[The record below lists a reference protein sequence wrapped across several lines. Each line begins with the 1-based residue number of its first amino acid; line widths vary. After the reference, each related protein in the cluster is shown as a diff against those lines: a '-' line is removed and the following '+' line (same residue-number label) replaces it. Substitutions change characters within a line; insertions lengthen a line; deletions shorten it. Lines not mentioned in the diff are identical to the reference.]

1 MGPNMCRAA
10 DTQPELP
17 VDYLMVSTPNLLLA
31 SRIRVQL
38 EVSGVRTDES
48 ALGLEVRCR
57 SIDWRSVL
65 ESIGLMLSPVERQD
79 TRIAVVRL
87 GEDTSELHR
96 AIYRAKPLDAL
107 LQELHDEWF
116 CSLIRNDRIAIH
128 YQPMVQHPPGRIHGY
143 ECLMRGIDEDGT
155 LIPPGRIFEAAATLE
170 KLRLLDERCR
180 RAAIHAAGALRER
193 GLRFFVNFIPSTI
206 TNPRRVLQETL
217 IQVQEA
223 GLRPE
228 QIAFEVVETDRVYD
242 QRHLL
247 DILRCF
253 RRAGFKV
260 ALDDVGAGYSSLLSV
275 SCLRPDYI
283 KLDGELVR
291 RAANSALEAKIVRD
305 LAETARQNGI
315 ITIAEGIETEAELGR
330 VMGFGI
336 RITQGYL
343 HARPSAQPLSAGQ
356 IVDVLDRVDQVSLT
370 VPAAS

>member
-1 MGPNMCRAA
+1 MCRAA
-10 DTQPELP
+10 DTQPEQP

-38 EVSGVRTDES
+38 EVSGIRTDES

-65 ESIGLMLSPVERQD
+65 ESIALMLSPVERQD

-96 AIYRAKPLDAL
+96 AIFRAKPLDVL

-128 YQPMVQHPPGRIHGY
+128 FQPMVQHPPGRIHGY
-143 ECLMRGIDEDGT
+143 ECLMRGIDEDGA
-155 LIPPGRIFEAAATLE
+155 LIPPGRIFEAASTLE
-170 KLRLLDERCR
+170 KLRALDERCR
-180 RAAIHAAGALRER
+180 RAAIRTAGALRER

-206 TNPRRVLQETL
+206 TNPRRALQETL

-291 RAANSALEAKIVRD
+291 RAASSALEAKIVRD

-330 VMGFGI
+330 VMEFGI

-343 HARPSAQPLSAGQ
+343 HARPAAEPLSAVQ
-356 IVDVLDRVDQVSLT
+356 AAQVLDRVDQVAESAM
-370 VPAAS
+370 PAA